1 GLFLST
7 LLIKSFKQIFTSP
20 SSAAS
25 VSVLNNHFDYE
36 AIPSSRKKVRM
47 RKGPPWTNIAS
58 LIGLKS
64 LTPRAITYMAVQL
77 WFSLSNVNSWHTN
90 NIDFNYN
97 KFDCTILD
105 FFELPCGPVAKK
117 YTDSLLATWN

>member
-1 GLFLST
+1 MTGS
-7 LLIKSFKQIFTSP
+7 
-20 SSAAS
+20 
-25 VSVLNNHFDYE
+25 
-36 AIPSSRKKVRM
+36 
-47 RKGPPWTNIAS
+47 
-58 LIGLKS
+58 
-64 LTPRAITYMAVQL
+64 QL

-117 YTDSLLATWN
+117 YTDSLLATWNKLMFGHAETTSEPRCSGTSVAKVAARCTIPYHLAMSHQQSILTGSL